1 MTNAKSAP
9 YFSEEDIDRTLEL
22 SRRQFDSARRPG
34 YRISDERILAALA
47 HINDSADYAK
57 VIWRVQQG
65 EEGSEYSDMKYLAGA
80 LTSLKMY
87 YSLEVI
93 DGKNLHSL
101 SKTLDVFWHAHQDF
115 TFDYI
120 AFCEKVFGPGQF
132 LHHLPLDRRSE
143 EQQNVISRRYDYTR
157 TMIDRV
163 YKIDNKF
170 WGDGLPI
177 CCSYESASAD
187 GFVFWRPALI
197 AMEPACNIYNDK
209 ALNSEIQKKTNFV
222 LEGFAALAG

>member
-1 MTNAKSAP
+1 MSKTNGKK
-9 YFSEEDIDRTLEL
+9 YFSEDQIERTLEM
-22 SRRQFDSARRPG
+22 SRRQFEAARRPN
-34 YRISDERILAALA
+34 YRISDERILEALA
-47 HINDSADYAK
+47 HINDAADYDK
-57 VIWRVQQG
+57 IIWRVQQ
-65 EEGSEYSDMKYLAGA
+65 SEDSREYFDMEYLAGA

-115 TFDYI
+115 TFDYT

-132 LHHLPLDRRSE
+132 LHHLPLDQRSE
-143 EQQNVISRRYDYTR
+143 EQQKVIARRYEYTR

-163 YKIDNKF
+163 YRIDNTF

-177 CCSYESASAD
+177 CCSYESPVAE
-187 GFVFWRPALI
+187 GFIYWRPALI
-197 AMEPACNIYNDK
+197 AMEPACNIYNDN
-209 ALNSEIQKKTNFV
+209 ALNIEIQKKTNLV
-222 LEGFAALAG
+222 LDGFAALAS